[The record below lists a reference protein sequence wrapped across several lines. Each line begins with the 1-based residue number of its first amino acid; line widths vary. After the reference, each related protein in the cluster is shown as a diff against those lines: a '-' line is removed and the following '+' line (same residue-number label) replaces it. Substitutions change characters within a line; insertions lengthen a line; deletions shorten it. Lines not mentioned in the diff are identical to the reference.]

1 MTRHETTTTQNDL
14 WFLLFQLSLTARIS
28 LNKRFMA
35 FVLQSM
41 YMASYGVSACWSIN
55 RTSDSPF
62 SNSRVSRI
70 KGRSSN
76 GEIVDWVTQWLTHCF
91 TNRLS
96 DSLTEGGPGTPP
108 SVICR
113 QSALFFLC
121 SNRILWGE
129 YKTQQCC
136 VMWGEVLTQL
146 LSLPFM
152 SSRALYR
159 QEVEK
164 IYQGLWTTFDRLPSS
179 ECILF
184 PNQISSVKIWN
195 RRSNQ
200 IHRWFLVECV
210 WWEKEIVKK

>member
-1 MTRHETTTTQNDL
+1 MILLFLCEKQRRKNRWRTWRMIGGTMTRHETTTTQNDL

-41 YMASYGVSACWSIN
+41 HMASYGVSACWSIN

-91 TNRLS
+91 TNRLR

-129 YKTQQCC
+129 YKRQQCC

-146 LSLPFM
+146 LSF
-152 SSRALYR
+152 Y
-159 QEVEK
+159 
-164 IYQGLWTTFDRLPSS
+164 PS
-179 ECILF
+179 CRHVHF
-184 PNQISSVKIWN
+184 TG
-195 RRSNQ
+195 
-200 IHRWFLVECV
+200 
-210 WWEKEIVKK
+210 KK